1 MINRVYMTKER
12 FEEEVKKGNMTHKTY
27 ETYLSS
33 VNKIYDDLDSEV
45 SQSDENAYL
54 AEVDEKIDESK

>member
-12 FEEEVKKGNMTHKTY
+12 FEEEAKKGSIAHKTY
-27 ETYLSS
+27 EEYVSS

-45 SQSDENAYL
+45 NESDENAYL
-54 AEVDEKIDESK
+54 AEVDEKIDENK